1 MPERPVLVTGATG
14 HVGSELVDE
23 LLRRGKRVRAMSR
36 SPLDRDGVE
45 TVEAD
50 VLDRESLDAALDGV
64 GGAYYLVHALASD
77 DGFGEE
83 ERNGAENFAAAAE
96 AAGVGR
102 IVYLGGIANGDDLSE
117 HLRTRQEVGE
127 ILRDSSVLAIELQA
141 SVVIG
146 EGSASFELVRTLVDY
161 LPVLVLPDWIESPCQ
176 PIALEDVVAYLVEAL
191 DVDVP
196 GSAVFEVGGAD
207 RITYRELLD
216 LYGKAVGSNRPT
228 IAAGLADP
236 ALGLADEPRSRA
248 RPGCREARGQP
259 PLRLVR
265 PRRGRSAG
273 LFGAA
278 GRGARGDRARR
289 FALTK
294 CPASVFRQCGVS
306 LRLAPRSSSCSA
318 SLPRPVPSPTAPS
331 PST

>member
-77 DGFGEE
+77 GGFGEE
-83 ERNGAENFAAAAE
+83 ERTGAENFAAAAE
-96 AAGVGR
+96 AAGVER

-127 ILRDSSVLAIELQA
+127 ILRGSSVLAIELQA

-161 LPVLVLPDWIESPCQ
+161 LPVLVLPDWIESHCQ

-228 IAAGLADP
+228 IALP
-236 ALGLADEPRSRA
+236 ALPIPLSGWLTSLAPERA
-248 RPGCREARGQP
+248 RVAAKLVDSLRFDSSVHDEAALQAFSVQPVGVREAIER
-259 PLRLVR
+259 V
-265 PRRGRSAG
+265 
-273 LFGAA
+273 
-278 GRGARGDRARR
+278 
-289 FALTK
+289 
-294 CPASVFRQCGVS
+294 VS
-306 LRLAPRSSSCSA
+306 P
-318 SLPRPVPSPTAPS
+318 
-331 PST
+331 